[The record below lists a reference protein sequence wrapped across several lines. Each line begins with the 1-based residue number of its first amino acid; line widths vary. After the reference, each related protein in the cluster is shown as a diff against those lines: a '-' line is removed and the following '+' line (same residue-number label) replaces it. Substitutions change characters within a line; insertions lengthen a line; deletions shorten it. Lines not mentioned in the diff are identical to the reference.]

1 MDEHAIPENMSD
13 VRDRVVLMQ
22 ARGFDVTEDDVI
34 KEAIRAGFQDIVDER
49 ADGAYF
55 TVRWDENSTELLVLG
70 IDSEL
75 EGKAVPTEKIGSY
88 TEKFKES
95 PSDVWFALDAAVRK
109 IIGR

>member
-1 MDEHAIPENMSD
+1 MDEHTIPEDMND

-22 ARGFDVTEDDVI
+22 ARGFDVSEDDVI

-55 TVRWDENSTELLVLG
+55 TVRWDEAFNELLVLG

-75 EGKAVPTEKIGSY
+75 EGKATPTEKIGNY
-88 TEKFKES
+88 VEAFKQNS
-95 PSDVWFALDAAVRK
+95 SDVWFALDAAVRK